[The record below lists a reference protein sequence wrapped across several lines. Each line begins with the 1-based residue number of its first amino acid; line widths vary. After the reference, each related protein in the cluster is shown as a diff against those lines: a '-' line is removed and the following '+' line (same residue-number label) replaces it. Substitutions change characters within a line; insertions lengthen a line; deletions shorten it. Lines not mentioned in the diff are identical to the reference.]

1 MIHYNACYIS
11 IEYNLF
17 LCLPINVLINWRNSL
32 SNGTDIHGVKFALV
46 PCVFLKISTIDVLS
60 IVYWPRLRDSQN
72 VLRPIVTEQ
81 NDLVQYLSDCNG
93 ISIHQIPTTSG
104 ECLDNG

>member
-1 MIHYNACYIS
+1 M
-11 IEYNLF
+11 NL
-17 LCLPINVLINWRNSL
+17 WSSL
-32 SNGTDIHGVKFALV
+32 SSGTDIHSVKFALV

-81 NDLVQYLSDCNG
+81 NGYSP
-93 ISIHQIPTTSG
+93 ISFRLQ
-104 ECLDNG
+104 